1 MDYQLFRPTSWE
13 KSWNDDV
20 VRSRCGQPTVSL
32 QPQFLSLSL
41 SVSLSPRKKTHPR
54 VDKGQVV
61 AGRIH
66 RRAILS
72 FAQAAEGEEAALF
85 SDGRQVVVEANVP
98 ELLHDL
104 ARLVARH
111 AGDEAVLIENIR
123 PGQTMRVQTCTT
135 LCLFT

>member
-1 MDYQLFRPTSWE
+1 ML
-13 KSWNDDV
+13 
-20 VRSRCGQPTVSL
+20 VRSWCGQTKRFVATAI
-32 QPQFLSLSL
+32 SLSL

-66 RRAILS
+66 RRAVLS
-72 FAQAAEGEEAALF
+72 FAQATEREEAALL

-111 AGDEAVLIENIR
+111 AGHEAVLIGGNIR
-123 PGQTMRVQTCTT
+123 PGQTMRVSHVP
-135 LCLFT
+135 LSVPFT

>member
-13 KSWNDDV
+13 NSWNDDV
-20 VRSRCGQPTVSL
+20 VRNRCGQPTVSL
-32 QPQFLSLSL
+32 QLQFLCL

-72 FAQAAEGEEAALF
+72 FAQATEGEEAALF

-135 LCLFT
+135 LCSFT